1 MEVNSLVDWPARMLE
16 ALNKIVDVDAK
27 SNIDIKWQSDLYC
40 HSYSNNTMNKMF
52 ASKKKEMLLKSQ
64 LLESDQPTD
73 SIVLS
78 HEKEKLGIKP
88 DVLDET
94 GFYVLDMENDEFLAK
109 IDKIKDHLKKSDH
122 PLNIFMKK
130 FDDEFWSSY

>member
-1 MEVNSLVDWPARMLE
+1 MEINSLVDWPARMLE

-27 SNIDIKWQSDLYC
+27 SNVDIKWQSDLYC
-40 HSYSNNTMNKMF
+40 HSYSNNTRNKMF
-52 ASKKKEMLLKSQ
+52 ANKKKEMLLKSQ

-78 HEKEKLGIKP
+78 HEKEKLGLKP